1 MKLDQLLQTG
11 RTIRVLG
18 VDDAHYPDKTHGSS
32 VNIAAVI
39 CGGTRFE
46 GMLWGSIA
54 KDGMDATDRIVR
66 LIRES
71 KFAAQLHLVLLDGIT
86 FGGCNV
92 VDLPA
97 ISRELNLPV
106 VAFMRRPPNME
117 TFRRVVHSLPNSEER
132 WRRTKAAGQVQQL
145 DGWVFQCAG
154 EKPEVLARVL
164 SRLTDNGK
172 VPEVLRL
179 AHLIG
184 SAVMLGES
192 TNRA

>member
-1 MKLDQLLQTG
+1 MKLAQLLQTG

-18 VDDAHYPDKTHGSS
+18 VDDAHYADKSHGSR
-32 VNIAAVI
+32 VNIAGVV

-46 GMLWGSIA
+46 GMLWGTLA
-54 KDGMDATDRIVR
+54 KDGMDATERIVD
-66 LIRES
+66 LVRES
-71 KFAAQLHLVLLDGIT
+71 KFAPQLHLVLLDGIT

-92 VDLPA
+92 VDLPVL
-97 ISRELNLPV
+97 SRQLDLPV
-106 VAFMRRPPNME
+106 VAVMRRLPSME
-117 TFRRVVHSLPNSEER
+117 NFKHVVHLLPDSAER
-132 WRRTKAAGQVQQL
+132 WRRTLAAGDVHQV
-145 DGWVFQCAG
+145 DGWVFQCVG
-154 EKPEVLARVL
+154 EEPTAVANAL

-172 VPEVLRL
+172 VPEALRI

>member
-1 MKLDQLLQTG
+1 MKLAQLLQTE

-18 VDDAHYPDKTHGSS
+18 VDDAHYADKSHGSL

-54 KDGMDATDRIVR
+54 KDGMDATDKIITLV
-66 LIRES
+66 RES
-71 KFAAQLHLVLLDGIT
+71 KFAPQLHLILLDGIT

-97 ISRELNLPV
+97 MSGELELPV
-106 VAFMRRPPNME
+106 VAVMRRPPNMQH
-117 TFRRVVHSLPNSEER
+117 FKYVVHLLPDSDER
-132 WRRTKAAGQVQQL
+132 WRRTQAAGEIHQI
-145 DGWVFQCAG
+145 DGWVFQCVG
-154 EKPEVLARVL
+154 EAPNAVAKALT
-164 SRLTDNGK
+164 RLTDNGK
-172 VPEVLRL
+172 VPEALRI

-184 SAVMLGES
+184 AAVMLGES

>member
-32 VNIAAVI
+32 VNFAAVI

-54 KDGMDATDRIVR
+54 KDGLDATDRMVGLVR
-66 LIRES
+66 QS

-97 ISRELNLPV
+97 MSSELDVPV
-106 VAFMRRPPNME
+106 VAVMRRPPNMV
-117 TFRRVVHSLPNSEER
+117 TFKQVVHSLPDSQER
-132 WRRTKAAGQVQQL
+132 WRRTEAAGEIHQL
-145 DGWVFQCAG
+145 GDWVFQCVG
-154 EKPEVLARVL
+154 EQPAVVAQVLT
-164 SRLTDNGK
+164 RLTDNGK
-172 VPEVLRL
+172 VPEALRL

>member
-1 MKLDQLLQTG
+1 MKLAQLIQTE

-18 VDDAHYPDKTHGSS
+18 VDDAHYPDKTHGSH
-32 VNIAAVI
+32 VNIAGVI

-46 GMLWGSIA
+46 GMLWGSLA
-54 KDGMDATDRIVR
+54 KDGMDATERIVE

-71 KFAAQLHLVLLDGIT
+71 KFAPQLHLILLDGIT

-97 ISRELNLPV
+97 MSQALQLPV
-106 VAFMRRPPNME
+106 VAVMRRPPNLKD
-117 TFRRVVHSLPNSEER
+117 FQHVVERLPESDER
-132 WRRTKAAGQVQQL
+132 WRRTQAAGEVHQI
-145 DGWVFQCAG
+145 DDWVFQCAG
-154 EKPEVLARVL
+154 EEPAAVANAL

-172 VPEVLRL
+172 VPEALRI

-192 TNRA
+192 TKRA